1 MTERQE
7 QRVGYLQYLN
17 TFLLSIISI
26 FSVMAWSSL
35 NEVKTKQVEVGE
47 KLIKMQ
53 TIQDQDLSQMKDI
66 SSRMYIME
74 MSTPDILK
82 VWVEKNYVR
91 KPQR

>member
-74 MSTPDILK
+74 MSTPDVLK